1 MANTSPIKYS
11 DLIQPDNS
19 IQDLISQLEEAIATY
34 GELRQAI
41 QSDAAAAA
49 KAMQGLSG
57 ATDEQ
62 RQSIEMTARQAE
74 ELAEQMKAVRDAEIK
89 ATNDLNV
96 AKAANKEYNQILK
109 LQTEISRNAEGSY
122 NRLSAQYRLLKIQIN
137 AMGEADDKAI
147 KKKREMEVQARKL
160 YEQMSNLQ
168 KATGKYT
175 LEVGHYENALKSIPG
190 PLGKIIGMGQQW
202 RGSMAQ
208 TKEAVSGLAGSLG
221 MSTGGL
227 LATIGLVAAGVAGC
241 VGAFK
246 LWQSSA
252 HETQTTGDALDA
264 AMAGWEGTWA
274 VFQKSI
280 STFDFSGFIR
290 GAIEA
295 STAATNLKK
304 VLDESF
310 ERTQSTRLMRANISQ
325 EQAELLE
332 AMRNVELSYQERL
345 DAAKKYQKNMEPIY
359 AQEQETA
366 KRAADAQLEYLF
378 SVTNRTKF
386 ASDAERDAAKQR
398 LQDFITNYAIDND
411 QIDEARRVLEAEKDI
426 EGQRAAMGYAANKN
440 SMDLYRERIAQDQKT
455 IDQSSQH
462 VKELAHILQQYNLT
476 NDKQVKAFVDAQVR
490 YRESLNA
497 SFTENRRIITLEHQ
511 LQQQV
516 DKGNGDKTGGGGGG
530 GGSTAKSWSLQNDK
544 KFQEQRLELL
554 RKFQAGEIATREEFN
569 TKVSE
574 LEIETLQRRLNGL
587 KANSSERGKI
597 EAELIEKQMALK
609 EKLASADQKALDAEK
624 KRRDDARKKEEQ
636 AWIDQLN
643 KEMKTIDLEIAGTA
657 EGTDE
662 MYRLRLAKL
671 WKAKEIE
678 IAENSRL
685 TEEMRQD
692 EALINAKYDK
702 QRIALMKEF
711 GKDAVEAAKD
721 GASEGK
727 KKYGDL
733 WDVLGINM
741 DDDRK
746 AAFQE
751 LMNTI
756 TESISSIISSWEKA
770 AEASVQAAD
779 KQVESAQRILDSERE
794 AAANGYANN
803 VRRAEREL
811 ALAKKQQQE
820 ALKEQEKAQKAQ
832 LALDSAQQ
840 AASLITAS
848 ANLWAAFSPITP
860 IGPALAL
867 AAIAL
872 MWGSFAAS
880 KIKAAQATKAET
892 YGEGT
897 VELLEGGS
905 HASGHDIS
913 LGRKANGVERRAE
926 GGEYFAVI
934 NKRSSRRY
942 RDVIPDVINS
952 FNDGTFADK
961 YQRANSAMAGVAVQM
976 LGGADLTKIEK
987 GVDAIRE
994 QGEERRTYEGGYVIL
1009 RYKNLTRKIKS

>member
-1 MANTSPIKYS
+1 MPEPIKYS
-11 DLIQPDNS
+11 DLIKD
-19 IQDLISQLEEAIATY
+19 D
-34 GELRQAI
+34 GAI
-41 QSDAAAAA
+41 QSLIEQLTKLVNEYEKAQNDIKASAEQSA

-62 RQSIEMTARQAE
+62 RQEIARLAKEADESAKQFKLLNDEQAR
-74 ELAEQMKAVRDAEIK
+74 AKAEIK
-89 ATNDLNV
+89 ILND
-96 AKAANKEYNQILK
+96 ANREAIKIQQLK
-109 LQTEISRNAEGSY
+109 IQEARAEEGSY
-122 NRLSAQYRLLKIQIN
+122 NKLSAQYRLLKIRIN
-137 AMGEADDKAI
+137 EMGEADEKAT
-147 KKKREMEVQARKL
+147 KRKREAEAQARRL

-175 LEVGHYENALKSIPG
+175 LEVGHYENALKAIPG

-202 RGSMAQ
+202 RGSMTQ

-246 LWQSSA
+246 LWQASA
-252 HETQTTGDALDA
+252 HETQATGDALDT
-264 AMAGWEGTWA
+264 AMAGWEGTWEI
-274 VFQKSI
+274 FQKSI

-295 STAATNLKK
+295 STAAINLKK

-325 EQAELLE
+325 EQAVLLE

-359 AQEQETA
+359 VQEQETA

-398 LQDFITNYAIDND
+398 LQNFITNYAIDND

-455 IDQSSQH
+455 IDQSSEH

-511 LQQQV
+511 LQKQI
-516 DKGNGDKTGGGGGG
+516 DAGNGGETESNKGGGGKSG
-530 GGSTAKSWSLQNDK
+530 ASWSLQNDK
-544 KFQEQRLELL
+544 KFQEQRLALL
-554 RKFQAGEIATREEFN
+554 RQYQAGEIADREAFN
-569 TKVSE
+569 AKVTE
-574 LEIETLQRRLNGL
+574 LEIATLQKRLEKL

-597 EAELIEKQMALK
+597 EADLIEKQIAQR
-609 EKLASADQKALDAEK
+609 EKLAEADKKAIDAEK
-624 KRRDDARKKEEQ
+624 KRRDDARKAEEQ
-636 AWIDQLN
+636 AWLDQLN
-643 KEMKTIDLEIAGTA
+643 MEMKTIDLEIAATKD
-657 EGTDE
+657 GTDE

-671 WKAKEIE
+671 WKAREIE
-678 IAENSRL
+678 IAENNRL
-685 TEEMRQD
+685 TEQMRQD

-702 QRIALMKEF
+702 QRIDLAKQF
-711 GKDAVEAAKD
+711 GKNVAEAVTEGAEKEVKHYGDIWDILGLKD
-721 GASEGK
+721 GAIK
-727 KKYGDL
+727 DAL
-733 WDVLGINM
+733 
-741 DDDRK
+741 
-746 AAFQE
+746 QT
-751 LMNTI
+751 TI
-756 TESISSIISSWEKA
+756 DSVTDSISSIISSWEKA
-770 AEASVQAAD
+770 AEASVKSAD
-779 KQVESAQRILDSERE
+779 EQVESAQRILDSERQ
-794 AAANGYANN
+794 AAAEGYANN
-803 VRRAEREL
+803 VRRAEKEL
-811 ALAKKQQQE
+811 ALAKKQQAA

-832 LALDSAQQ
+832 AALDSLTQ
-840 AASLITAS
+840 AASLTTAS
-848 ANLWAAFSPITP
+848 ANLWAAFSPIP
-860 IGPALAL
+860 YVGPALAV
-867 AAIAL
+867 AAIAT
-872 MWGSFAAS
+872 MWGSFLAS
-880 KIKAAQATKAET
+880 KIKAAQVTKPET
-892 YGEGT
+892 YGEGHI
-897 VELLEGGS
+897 ELLEGGS

-913 LGRKANGVERRAE
+913 LGRKSNGVERRAE
-926 GGEYFAVI
+926 GGEFFAVI
-934 NKRSSRRY
+934 NKRNSRRY
-942 RDVIPDVINS
+942 RNTIPDVINS

-961 YQRANSAMAGVAVQM
+961 YIRANEAMATSAIP
-976 LGGADLTKIEK
+976 LISLSKLEN
-987 GVDAIRE
+987 GVDAIRR
-994 QGEERRTYEGGYVIL
+994 QGEQSRSMEGNWLVI